1 MLLFLA
7 GLETD
12 IEEFKHVGIP
22 AFIVAA
28 MGVLV
33 PFLLGYFGA
42 LAWGYS
48 HVQALFL
55 GGILTA
61 TSVGLTTSIL
71 MEMKKLRTRVGTTI
85 LAAAVVDDVLGI
97 IALTILVG
105 INTRGSVYAKDLL
118 IIIGEVA
125 LFFLIGL
132 LVGTPRL
139 KRP

>member
-42 LAWGYS
+42 LAGGIRTS
-48 HVQALFL
+48 RPSSS

-71 MEMKKLRTRVGTTI
+71 MEMKKLRTSR
-85 LAAAVVDDVLGI
+85 DNDFSC
-97 IALTILVG
+97 
-105 INTRGSVYAKDLL
+105 RRS
-118 IIIGEVA
+118 
-125 LFFLIGL
+125 
-132 LVGTPRL
+132 
-139 KRP
+139 